1 MTTIGFIVMF
11 ACIIVLSI
19 VLSILAYMLG
29 KQIDKI
35 YARIATIVNWCEVL
49 RDNQE
54 ILSKSL
60 QRLYNEQKSKKS

>member
-1 MTTIGFIVMF
+1 
-11 ACIIVLSI
+11 
-19 VLSILAYMLG
+19 MLG

-60 QRLYNEQKSKKS
+60 QRLYNEHKQKSKKS